1 MVVRKSLLGRR
12 GKIICLNKGRLPQHL
27 EFNMSALLSQN
38 STVLQVQKLSSE
50 CVKLKLKLKYN
61 NQLKIE
67 VSKA

>member
-38 STVLQVQKLSSE
+38 STVQKLSSE
-50 CVKLKLKLKYN
+50 CAKLKLKLKYN

>member
-1 MVVRKSLLGRR
+1 MVVRKSLLGRK

-38 STVLQVQKLSSE
+38 SIVLQVQKLSSE
-50 CVKLKLKLKYN
+50 CAKLKLKLKYN
-61 NQLKIE
+61 DQLKIE